1 VRITVALLLL
11 CSAPAVGCSGAIGGG
26 SIGDPDQHPAAS
38 GGGGGKPGGAGGMT
52 ASLGGAGGTSGGSQG
67 GAGMDP
73 ALCSADVPL
82 VQARRLTAAEYN
94 ATVRDL
100 FPGLAL
106 PAIDLAQEIDASG
119 FENRAAVMHPTALL
133 LQQYSDAAAAIAEK
147 AVADL
152 SALLPCTPAAGREA
166 ACGAQFVAAFGAR
179 IFRRPLTDVEQ
190 KTYGDFLEQQRT
202 AISFRAGVQLTIEAL
217 LQAPAFLYR
226 VERGDPATAENGR
239 VRLTSY
245 ELASRLSYLLWGT
258 MPDALVLDA
267 AKANRL
273 GTPSDREAQAR
284 RMLGDPRARGAI
296 LEFHRQW
303 LDLDGLAREPTKDPA
318 LYPAYTPAL
327 QASLREESDRFVTGV
342 MVDGDG
348 TLKSL
353 LTSRS
358 AFVDANLARYYG
370 VMAPPSGWAAAELN
384 PAERA
389 GFLTRGN
396 FLASHAHAVSG
407 SPPLR
412 AVFIMKRL
420 LCTMTPPPPAD
431 ADTSPPK
438 PKMGD
443 GPKTNRQLFEER
455 TVGACLA
462 CHTTINGLG
471 FGLENY
477 DAVGGFR
484 TMDNGLPVNA
494 AGALDGVDVSGPFT
508 GGVELS
514 GKLGDSADVQACV
527 TGQWYEYALG
537 RDRAPS
543 DDCKIA
549 ALGALVARAGGD
561 IRELLVALV
570 NTNEFL
576 YRPVVMP

>member
-1 VRITVALLLL
+1 VAAVR
-11 CSAPAVGCSGAIGGG
+11 
-26 SIGDPDQHPAAS
+26 
-38 GGGGGKPGGAGGMT
+38 
-52 ASLGGAGGTSGGSQG
+52 
-67 GAGMDP
+67 
-73 ALCSADVPL
+73 
-82 VQARRLTAAEYN
+82 ARRLTAAEYN

-100 FPGLAL
+100 LPGLGL
-106 PAIDLAQEIDASG
+106 PPFDLVQEIDASG

-133 LQQYSDAAAAIAEK
+133 LQQYSDAAAAIAEA
-147 AVADL
+147 AVKDL
-152 SALLPCTPAAGREA
+152 AMLLPCTPGAGAEA
-166 ACGAQFVAAFGAR
+166 SCGAQFVAAFGAR
-179 IFRRPLTDVEQ
+179 VFRRPLTDAEK
-190 KTYGDFLEQQRT
+190 KTYTDFLEQQRK
-202 AISFRAGVQLTIEAL
+202 AISFRAAVQLTVEAL

-226 VERGDPATAENGR
+226 VERGDPASAGNGR
-239 VRLTSY
+239 ARLTSY

-258 MPDALVLDA
+258 MPDALLLEL

-273 GTPSDREAQAR
+273 DTPAEREAQAR
-284 RMLGDPRARGAI
+284 RMLGDPRARGAM

-303 LDLDGLAREPTKDPA
+303 LDLDRLAREASKDPT

-327 QASLREESDRFVTGV
+327 RASLREESDRFVTGV
-342 MVDGDG
+342 MLDGDG

-353 LTSRS
+353 LAGHTT
-358 AFVDANLARYYG
+358 FVDANLARFYA
-370 VMAPPSGWAAAELN
+370 VAAPASGWAAAELD

-412 AVFIMKRL
+412 AVFIMRHL
-420 LCTMTPPPPAD
+420 LCTPTPPPPND

-438 PKMGD
+438 PRTGD

-484 TMDNGLPVNA
+484 TTDHGLPVDA
-494 AGALDGVDVSGPFT
+494 TGVLADVDVSGPFT

-514 GKLGDSADVQACV
+514 QKLGDSADVRACV

-537 RDRAPS
+537 RDRTAA

-549 ALGALVARAGGD
+549 ALDQLLARAGGD
-561 IRELLVALV
+561 LRELLVALV

-576 YRPVVMP
+576 YRPASTP